1 MAKQYDRAAIE
12 RMLPTERH
20 NLWANAKR
28 LGTTSA
34 LAVAELVEKSG
45 LDYRANASVR
55 LDDAIGKQMERIIF
69 SVEGREAAVQATR
82 DGLPALSGVDPLL
95 RAALG
100 ADYGKH
106 NEATV
111 QAGYL
116 VAKLMQQL
124 GYNDGPAKPLPS
136 GCVASTGKM
145 FAKRPAAR

>member
-1 MAKQYDRAAIE
+1 MPKQYDRAAIE

-28 LGTTSA
+28 LGTPST
-34 LAVAELVEKSG
+34 LAVAELIETSG
-45 LDYRANASVR
+45 LDYRANTSVR

-69 SVEGREAAVQATR
+69 SVEGREAAVGATR
-82 DGLPALSGVDPLL
+82 DGLPALAGVDPLL
-95 RAALG
+95 SAALG

-106 NEATV
+106 NEATI

-124 GYNDGPAKPLPS
+124 GYSDGPSKPLPS
-136 GCVASTGKM
+136 GCVATTGKM
-145 FAKRPAAR
+145 FVKRSATR